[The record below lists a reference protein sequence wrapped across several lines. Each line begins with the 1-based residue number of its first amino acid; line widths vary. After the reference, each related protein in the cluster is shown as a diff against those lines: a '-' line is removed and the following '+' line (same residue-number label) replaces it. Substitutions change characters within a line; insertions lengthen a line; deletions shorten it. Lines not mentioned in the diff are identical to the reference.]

1 MLFPLCAYLVQ
12 YCVESRAP
20 KVASSVQACQITGTE
35 PRHPKRT
42 LLPLLPLNIKESFV
56 DLIAQTRTNKG
67 VVLVRLQHRGVITQ
81 VAEPCVLRY
90 VQQQFQVVA
99 KVAQAADIESVKA
112 TPRHTIRCMVSLQRM
127 QVWARRH

>member
-35 PRHPKRT
+35 PRHPKQT

-67 VVLVRLQHRGVITQ
+67 VVLVKTPASGSHHAGRRALCPPVCPTAVPGRRESRPGCGHR
-81 VAEPCVLRY
+81 
-90 VQQQFQVVA
+90 
-99 KVAQAADIESVKA
+99 
-112 TPRHTIRCMVSLQRM
+112 TP
-127 QVWARRH
+127 